1 LLPSGTTDELE
12 GRSWDMV
19 GATTLRGTWQK
30 WRRTRVIS
38 ERGDDRPCREASEL
52 EPPLGERLM
61 RTNGNAWQATNGR
74 WTEGEAT
81 RAREEE

>member
-1 LLPSGTTDELE
+1 
-12 GRSWDMV
+12 MM
-19 GATTLRGTWQK
+19 GAITWRGTWQK
-30 WRRTRVIS
+30 WRGARVMS
-38 ERGDDRPCREASEL
+38 EMGDDRPCREASKL

-61 RTNGNAWQATNGR
+61 RTNGDAWQATNGR

>member
-1 LLPSGTTDELE
+1 
-12 GRSWDMV
+12 MV
-19 GATTLRGTWQK
+19 GAITWRGTWRK
-30 WRRTRVIS
+30 WRGARVIS

-52 EPPLGERLM
+52 EPPLGGRLM
-61 RTNGNAWQATNGR
+61 RTNGDAWQATNGR

>member
-1 LLPSGTTDELE
+1 
-12 GRSWDMV
+12 
-19 GATTLRGTWQK
+19 
-30 WRRTRVIS
+30 VIS
-38 ERGDDRPCREASEL
+38 ERGDNRSCREASEL

-61 RTNGNAWQATNGR
+61 RTGGEAWQATNGR

>member
-1 LLPSGTTDELE
+1 
-12 GRSWDMV
+12 M
-19 GATTLRGTWQK
+19 
-30 WRRTRVIS
+30 S
-38 ERGDDRPCREASEL
+38 EMGDDRPCREASEL

-61 RTNGNAWQATNGR
+61 RTNGDAWQATNGR

>member
-1 LLPSGTTDELE
+1 
-12 GRSWDMV
+12 MV
-19 GATTLRGTWQK
+19 GAMKLRGMWQK
-30 WRRTRVIS
+30 WRGARVIS

-61 RTNGNAWQATNGR
+61 RTNGDAWQETNGR
-74 WTEGEAT
+74 WTEREAP

>member
-1 LLPSGTTDELE
+1 MMGEIT
-12 GRSWDMV
+12 W
-19 GATTLRGTWQK
+19 RGTWQK
-30 WRRTRVIS
+30 WRGARVMS
-38 ERGDDRPCREASEL
+38 EMGDDRPCREVSEL

-61 RTNGNAWQATNGR
+61 RTNGDAWQATNGR